1 MSRLAMFSPAPV
13 IETGDAIRL
22 DAKFVDGMALHCA
35 EWPGPVRCYLWRG
48 NHSIPFG
55 TEVKAD
61 ELGFEL
67 VLLDSGEV
75 PTAQHLDGVDVILA
89 SADDHRTLSLAD
101 IARQSGAKIVY
112 SIEYTLGIRL
122 TILRIDQRGAPLRQL
137 RGAMWHL
144 KQERRR
150 RRAFRTADGL
160 QINGYPAEDAYAGM
174 NRNSLTYLDGRV
186 TPDLMATQSDMET
199 RRRHL
204 RSGAP
209 LRLIHSGRLE
219 PMKGAGDL
227 MQVMHTLRRSGVD
240 ATLDIYGT
248 GSACQSI
255 LDEIAGF
262 DGSVRLHD
270 PVDFNDVLVKVNRQE
285 ADVFLSCHP
294 QSDPSCSY
302 LEAMGGGLSVV
313 GYGNHMWRRLAAESG
328 GGLVAPLG
336 DPAALAQEI
345 ARFDRDRGLLIESC
359 DRALDFARKHDF
371 STEFKRRMAHLRD
384 LDQPHL

>member
-1 MSRLAMFSPAPV
+1 MFAPAPV
-13 IETGDAIRL
+13 IETGDTIRL
-22 DAKFVDGMALHCA
+22 DAKFVEGMVLHCA
-35 EWPGPVRCYLWRG
+35 EWPGPVSCYLWRG
-48 NHSIPFG
+48 SHSIPFG

-67 VLLDSGEV
+67 VLLDAGER
-75 PTAQHLDGVDVILA
+75 PTVQHLDGVDVILA
-89 SADDHRTLSLAD
+89 SADDERTLSLVD
-101 IARQSGAKIVY
+101 IARNSGARIVY
-112 SIEYTLGIRL
+112 SIEYTLGTRL
-122 TILRIDQRGAPLRQL
+122 TILRIDRRGAPLRQL
-137 RGAMWHL
+137 RGALWTL

-150 RRAFRTADGL
+150 RRAFRAADGL

-174 NRNSLTYLDGRV
+174 NPNSLTYLDGRV

-199 RRRHL
+199 RRRRL

-209 LRLIHSGRLE
+209 LRLVHSGRLE

-227 MQVMHTLRRSGVD
+227 MRVMHALRKSGVE

-248 GSACQSI
+248 GSARQSI
-255 LDEIAGF
+255 LDELAGF

-270 PVDFNDVLVKVNRQE
+270 PVDFRDVLVDVNRRE
-285 ADVFLSCHP
+285 ADIFLSCHP

-336 DPAALAQEI
+336 DPAALAREI
-345 ARFDRDRGLLIESC
+345 ARCDQDRELLIECC
-359 DRALDFARKHDF
+359 DHALAFARKHDF
-371 STEFKRRMAHLRD
+371 GTEFKRRMAHLRD
-384 LDQPHL
+384 LGPPV